1 VNPKTVPF
9 WELVNGPAQPFSWH
23 PDYEGENP
31 DCLRLGL
38 YRGLFAVS
46 PSRCWTFL
54 TPLGSGATY
63 PGTVYSMQYGDL
75 AGLLCSLLV
84 MEVGGYDAACARVV
98 QRRGLLGRKLEPIV
112 PNSFEHVLYASSTSE
127 IPLFVFAGNHQ
138 LDQSKVNQRWR
149 FVEEN
154 YCKEDEYK
162 FVRNNCAPGAFLW
175 LIERVW
181 DHLSE
186 FQQSAARAYRSSFE
200 LAQRLEPRLRQM
212 ENDIQNA
219 QGMAGSAYYRN

>member
-1 VNPKTVPF
+1 
-9 WELVNGPAQPFSWH
+9 
-23 PDYEGENP
+23 
-31 DCLRLGL
+31 
-38 YRGLFAVS
+38 
-46 PSRCWTFL
+46 
-54 TPLGSGATY
+54 
-63 PGTVYSMQYGDL
+63 
-75 AGLLCSLLV
+75 
-84 MEVGGYDAACARVV
+84 
-98 QRRGLLGRKLEPIV
+98 
-112 PNSFEHVLYASSTSE
+112 
-127 IPLFVFAGNHQ
+127 VFAGNHQ

-154 YCKEDEYK
+154 YLDPYIMDLDSYLLCLAGNWSQMRDSCKEDEYK